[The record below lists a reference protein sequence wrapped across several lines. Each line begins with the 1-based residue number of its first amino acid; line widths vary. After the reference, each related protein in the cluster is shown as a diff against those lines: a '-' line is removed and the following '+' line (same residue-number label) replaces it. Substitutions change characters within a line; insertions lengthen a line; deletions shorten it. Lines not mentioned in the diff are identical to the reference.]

1 MIGKEGVPELLARA
15 KLFGA
20 LGAKELSACAAKFR
34 EIRFVKGEMLF
45 ARGDPGERLYLVR
58 EGRIR
63 LAIGAD
69 EGRELSFQV
78 VGPGDLFGEIALLD
92 GRPRSAEAI
101 ALTPAVALS
110 LERAD
115 FQRLRAIHPTISEA
129 IIIFLCERLRDVS
142 DKLEDIALYPLEA
155 RLARFLLTALRSRPE
170 TPGRRT
176 PLELNFS
183 QGELAQLLGAS
194 RPKINAALAALESSG
209 AVGRT
214 MDRLFCDRAKLMAIG
229 RYEEE

>member
-129 IIIFLCERLRDVS
+129 IIIFL
-142 DKLEDIALYPLEA
+142 
-155 RLARFLLTALRSRPE
+155 
-170 TPGRRT
+170 
-176 PLELNFS
+176 
-183 QGELAQLLGAS
+183 
-194 RPKINAALAALESSG
+194 
-209 AVGRT
+209 
-214 MDRLFCDRAKLMAIG
+214 
-229 RYEEE
+229 

>member
-1 MIGKEGVPELLARA
+1 MPAHLATQRIIDLLKGAS
-15 KLFGA
+15 LFEKFSPADLA
-20 LGAKELSACAAKFR
+20 LAAASFR
-34 EIRFVKGEMLF
+34 EARYAKGEMLF

-129 IIIFLCERLRDVS
+129 IIIFL
-142 DKLEDIALYPLEA
+142 
-155 RLARFLLTALRSRPE
+155 
-170 TPGRRT
+170 
-176 PLELNFS
+176 
-183 QGELAQLLGAS
+183 
-194 RPKINAALAALESSG
+194 
-209 AVGRT
+209 
-214 MDRLFCDRAKLMAIG
+214 
-229 RYEEE
+229 